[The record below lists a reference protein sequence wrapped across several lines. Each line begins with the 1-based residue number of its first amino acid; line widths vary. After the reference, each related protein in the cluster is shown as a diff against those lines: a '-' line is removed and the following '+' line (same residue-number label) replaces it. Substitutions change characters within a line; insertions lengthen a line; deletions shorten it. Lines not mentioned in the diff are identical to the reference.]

1 MLLIKCIKF
10 YIIRGCVSVFKEI
23 FVLELVISAQCLIVP
38 GKCLCG
44 TRVTLHRM
52 AAQTRV
58 CLLLIS
64 DLLCPLPFENL
75 LHVLLGTQTSE
86 LLMQNEGKILSQLEH
101 RWETQ
106 SQGLTRCKLG
116 SIHWNQLTHGH
127 CEPGVVWAKVL
138 LSHNEGGSVFQSAK
152 EMWIQNLPL
161 KFSEGFT
168 CCKHIAQKH
177 PLPLNYYRKTKYAAV
192 TIFPNCL

>member
-23 FVLELVISAQCLIVP
+23 FVLEFVISAQCLIVP

-86 LLMQNEGKILSQLEH
+86 LLIQNEGKILSQLEH
-101 RWETQ
+101 QWETQ
-106 SQGLTRCKLG
+106 SQGLTWCKLG
-116 SIHWNQLTHGH
+116 GYSLKSINSWALWARCGVGKSLA
-127 CEPGVVWAKVL
+127 EPQRRGISLSKCQRDVNTKFTFEILRGIHVL
-138 LSHNEGGSVFQSAK
+138 QTYCPKAPSPSKLLQEN
-152 EMWIQNLPL
+152 
-161 KFSEGFT
+161 
-168 CCKHIAQKH
+168 
-177 PLPLNYYRKTKYAAV
+177 
-192 TIFPNCL
+192 